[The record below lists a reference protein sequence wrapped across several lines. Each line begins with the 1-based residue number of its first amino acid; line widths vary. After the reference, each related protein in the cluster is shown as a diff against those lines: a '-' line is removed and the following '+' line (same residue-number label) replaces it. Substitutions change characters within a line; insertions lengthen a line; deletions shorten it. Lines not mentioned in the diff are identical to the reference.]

1 MDTASPRLPGLLVPS
16 VTVTARATEPPS
28 PRMRSM
34 PRTLLPLTVMPVG
47 SPSSEPQLSL
57 SESPLLEL
65 EPEVMLLLLL
75 LLLLAM
81 LPPLLL
87 LLDMLLEPDM
97 LELDMLLLLPAT
109 LSTMEDK
116 HLARDKIDTN
126 ASLYQIKS
134 INRKTH
140 QK

>member
-1 MDTASPRLPGLLVPS
+1 MGDTASPRLPGLLVNS
-16 VTVTARATEPPS
+16 VTATARATEPPS

-34 PRTLLPLTVMPVG
+34 PRTLLPLMAMPVG
-47 SPSSEPQLSL
+47 FPSSEPELSL

-65 EPEVMLLLLL
+65 VSEPEVMLLPLL
-75 LLLLAM
+75 LLLLA
-81 LPPLLL
+81 
-87 LLDMLLEPDM
+87 MLLEPDM
-97 LELDMLLLLPAT
+97 LELDMLLLLPAIP
-109 LSTMEDK
+109 STMEDK

-140 QK
+140 K

>member
-1 MDTASPRLPGLLVPS
+1 MDTASLRLPGLPVPS
-16 VTVTARATEPPS
+16 VTVTARVTEPPS

-34 PRTLLPLTVMPVG
+34 PRTLLPLTAMPVV
-47 SPSSEPQLSL
+47 SPSSEPELSL

-65 EPEVMLLLLL
+65 VSEPEVMLLPLL
-75 LLLLAM
+75 
-81 LPPLLL
+81 LLL

-97 LELDMLLLLPAT
+97 LELDMLLLLPAIP
-109 LSTMEDK
+109 STMEDK

-126 ASLYQIKS
+126 SSLYQIKS
-134 INRKTH
+134 INRKK